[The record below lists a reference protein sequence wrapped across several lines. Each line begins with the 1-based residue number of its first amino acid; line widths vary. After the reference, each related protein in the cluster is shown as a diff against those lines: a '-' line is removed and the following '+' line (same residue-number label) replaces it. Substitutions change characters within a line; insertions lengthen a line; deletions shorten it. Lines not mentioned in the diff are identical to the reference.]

1 MTELLTQRFT
11 ERLPLHYH
19 YTMLH
24 EVRQEKAETPA
35 QLLDRLRTISAKTIR
50 KGSAPAEC
58 AILAEEGRYRLLS
71 AFIPQRN
78 KG

>member
-1 MTELLTQRFT
+1 
-11 ERLPLHYH
+11 
-19 YTMLH
+19 MLH